1 MRSQRGWFLLFLLVE
16 VVVALFVTFRGGGFD
31 PLTGLLVLAA
41 AAGWMYVSFR
51 MQRGQERELARVRQ
65 IAELAQQAIVRPLP
79 PRLGGMSLAV
89 HTRSATDQALIGG
102 DLHDALVTPTGVR
115 LIVGDV
121 KGKGMEAVRLSAVV
135 LAAFRR
141 HAPVVPDLVALAAA
155 LDADLAPHLGE
166 EDFVTVLLAE
176 FVPGEVRLVNC
187 GHPAPLRIGHRLE
200 TLEPP
205 EPSPPL
211 GLGPEPRMRRAGLG
225 PSQRLLLYTDG
236 LSEARDA
243 DGVHFPL
250 DRQVR
255 HALAAPGL
263 DHALP
268 NLLDLLDE
276 HAGDLRDDL
285 TLVLAQPMPAPDP
298 AERAAGPA
306 PDPAERVPGPVP
318 GGPGVTALPADSRD
332 DGF

>member
-16 VVVALFVTFRGGGFD
+16 VVVALFATFGGADFD

-41 AAGWMYVSFR
+41 AGGWTFVTIR
-51 MQRGQERELARVRQ
+51 AQREQENELVRVRQ
-65 IAELAQQAIVRPLP
+65 IAELAQQAVVRPLP
-79 PRLGGMSLAV
+79 PRLGGVSLAV
-89 HTRSATDQALIGG
+89 HTRSANDQSLVGG
-102 DLHDALVTPTGVR
+102 DLHDALAAPSGVR
-115 LIVGDV
+115 VIVGDA
-121 KGKGMEAVRLSAVV
+121 KGKGMEAAHLSAVV

-141 HAPVVPDLVALAAA
+141 HAAAAPDLVTLAGA
-155 LDADLAPHLGE
+155 LDAELFPHLGE

-176 FVPGEVRLVNC
+176 FAPGEVRLVNC

-200 TLEPP
+200 ALEPP

-211 GLGPEPRMRRAGLG
+211 GLGPDPRMRRAGLG
-225 PSQRLLLYTDG
+225 LSQRLLLYTDG

-243 DGVHFPL
+243 DGIDIPL
-250 DRQVR
+250 DQHVR

-285 TLVLAQPMPAPDP
+285 TLVLAQPVPV
-298 AERAAGPA
+298 
-306 PDPAERVPGPVP
+306 PDPAERVPGPAP
-318 GGPGVTALPADSRD
+318 GDLGVTVLPADSGNERP
-332 DGF
+332 

>member
-1 MRSQRGWFLLFLLVE
+1 MRSQRAWFLLFLLVE
-16 VVVALFVTFRGGGFD
+16 GVVALYVTFGRAGFD
-31 PLTGLLVLAA
+31 PLTGLLVLAPA
-41 AAGWMYVSFR
+41 MGLASVAYRF
-51 MQRGQERELARVRQ
+51 QCDQERELSRVRQ

-102 DLHDALVTPTGVR
+102 DLHDALVAPSGVR

-135 LAAFRR
+135 LASFRR
-141 HAPVVPDLVALAAA
+141 HAPDAPDLVTLVTA
-155 LDADLAPHLGE
+155 LDADLVPYLGE

-200 TLEPP
+200 ALEPP

-225 PSQRLLLYTDG
+225 LSQRLLLYTDG

-243 DGVHFPL
+243 DGVEFPL
-250 DRQVR
+250 DQHVR

-285 TLVLAQPMPAPDP
+285 TLVLVQPVPAPDP

-306 PDPAERVPGPVP
+306 PDGPAA
-318 GGPGVTALPADSRD
+318 TALPADSRK